1 MWTLNGAETLP
12 CVLKRIGEVIP
23 SSSVNKRVIIDDG
36 SLDNTREIAHS
47 FGWQVFANEGNGIS
61 DGASTAL
68 KHVESER
75 FASFEQDLLLSKD
88 WWRRIPAHLNHP
100 RVVVASGIR
109 LPNQPLALRK
119 IQEYVV
125 ERYQSSPGSESF
137 LYGKTLDNTIYKTEA
152 VRSLGGFPKLSVSAG
167 VDNILAKQV
176 SLHDLEWKVD
186 FAVKSTHLRKG
197 LKQELSH
204 YYWYGTCSVSLDPL
218 LFKRNVNLNA
228 MILRFLFSPT
238 RGLEIAIKK
247 TSVIAIIYYP
257 LLRFAILKG
266 VIDGLEQ
273 RASHVQ
279 KENNSG
285 S

>member
-12 CVLKRIGEVIP
+12 FVLKRIGEVIP
-23 SSSVNKRVIIDDG
+23 KSSVNKRVIIDDG
-36 SLDNTREIAHS
+36 SSDNTRETAHS
-47 FGWQVFANEGNGIS
+47 FGWQVISNEGRGIS
-61 DGASTAL
+61 DGANTAL
-68 KHVESER
+68 KHVESEW

-88 WWRRIPAHLNHP
+88 WWRRMPAHLNHP

-119 IQEYVV
+119 IQEYVID
-125 ERYQSSPGSESF
+125 RYQRRSTGLESF

-152 VRSLGGFPKLSVSAG
+152 IKSLGGFPKLSVSAG
-167 VDNILAKQV
+167 VDNILAKQI
-176 SLHDLEWKVD
+176 SLHGLDWKVD

-204 YYWYGTCSVSLDPL
+204 YYWYGICSVSLDPL
-218 LFKRNVNLNA
+218 LFRRNVNLNA
-228 MILRFLFSPT
+228 MILRFLFSPM

-247 TSVIAIIYYP
+247 TSVIAVVYYP

-273 RASHVQ
+273 RASQFQ
-279 KENNSG
+279 K
-285 S
+285 